1 VNPLEPQDPRG
12 TATGTSELPLRA
24 APVVAPAPL
33 LERVEP
39 LNLARRPFLNSRPV
53 VRVALLLWLLGL
65 GLLLVNLWQFLGYRA
80 RSADKREQIAR
91 SEAEIERQRRVL
103 ASLQKTL
110 DGFALDTQNQKVDFL
125 NKQIAERTFSWSQ
138 LLDRIAERLP
148 NDVRLNRL
156 APLTG
161 DKAERQRQRLGAT
174 GVRRSTQASD
184 LVPLLITGESRND
197 EALLSFVDSLF
208 KPPFTDANLAREER
222 EEDGKTLKFEISVQY
237 RPGPPPAAGAAP
249 GSGPAPR
256 IEELPMP
263 TSDVAAPSPAP
274 GASVTPAPGVTAAP
288 GAVAPAPGTG
298 VAPAPQA
305 PTAVQ
310 GISPESAAPQTPPRP
325 AAPRLVPRPAP
336 RTTLRRQP
344 PPPAEEQPEGRP

>member
-1 VNPLEPQDPRG
+1 VNPMAPEDVTP
-12 TATGTSELPLRA
+12 AASELPFRPGPATVL
-24 APVVAPAPL
+24 APPP
-33 LERVEP
+33 ERVEP

-65 GLLLVNLWQFLGYRA
+65 GLLLVNLWQFLGYRG

-91 SEAEIERQRRVL
+91 SEAEIELQRAAL
-103 ASLQKTL
+103 ARLQKTL
-110 DGFALDTQNQKVDFL
+110 DGFDLETQNQKVDFL

-161 DKAERQRQRLGAT
+161 EKAERQLQRSGGTAA
-174 GVRRSTQASD
+174 RRSTKASD

-237 RPGPPPAAGAAP
+237 RPGPPPPAA
-249 GSGPAPR
+249 
-256 IEELPMP
+256 
-263 TSDVAAPSPAP
+263 
-274 GASVTPAPGVTAAP
+274 AAP
-288 GAVAPAPGTG
+288 GAGPAPKIEELSMPPAVGTPAAPAPKT
-298 VAPAPQA
+298 PAP
-305 PTAVQ
+305 PR
-310 GISPESAAPQTPPRP
+310 AALHP
-325 AAPRLVPRPAP
+325 
-336 RTTLRRQP
+336 QP
-344 PPPAEEQPEGRP
+344 PAGGRP

>member
-1 VNPLEPQDPRG
+1 MNPLEPQDPRD
-12 TATGTSELPLRA
+12 TATESPELPLRPA
-24 APVVAPAPL
+24 AVPVVAPAPL
-33 LERVEP
+33 LDRVEP

-65 GLLLVNLWQFLGYRA
+65 GLLLVNLWQFLGYRG

-91 SEAEIERQRRVL
+91 SEAEIERQRAAL
-103 ASLQKTL
+103 ARLQKTL
-110 DGFALDTQNQKVDFL
+110 DGFDLQAQNQKVDFL

-161 DKAERQRQRLGAT
+161 DKAERQLQRLGAT
-174 GVRRSTQASD
+174 SVRRSNKGSD
-184 LVPLLITGESRND
+184 LVPLLITGEARND
-197 EALLSFVDSLF
+197 EALSSFVDSLF
-208 KPPFTDANLAREER
+208 KPPFTDANPTREER

-263 TSDVAAPSPAP
+263 TSDAAAPSPAP
-274 GASVTPAPGVTAAP
+274 GASVTPAPGIAPAPAP
-288 GAVAPAPGTG
+288 GTAPAPGIAVAPAP
-298 VAPAPQA
+298 
-305 PTAVQ
+305 
-310 GISPESAAPQTPPRP
+310 QTPAVPGASAPPAPRP

-336 RTTLRRQP
+336 RPTLRRQP

>member
-1 VNPLEPQDPRG
+1 MNPLEPQDPREPQVG
-12 TATGTSELPLRA
+12 AAEAPEPPRRPAVAMPVALP
-24 APVVAPAPL
+24 PPP
-33 LERVEP
+33 ERVEV

-65 GLLLVNLWQFLGYRA
+65 ALLLVNLWQFLGYRG

-91 SEAEIERQRRVL
+91 SEAEIEHQRTDL
-103 ASLQKTL
+103 AQLQKTL
-110 DGFALDTQNQKVDFL
+110 DGFNLEAQNQKIDFL

-161 DKAERQRQRLGAT
+161 DKAERQLQREGVT
-174 GVRRSTQASD
+174 GVRRSTRASD
-184 LVPLLITGESRND
+184 LVPLVITGESRSD
-197 EALLSFVDSLF
+197 DALSSFVQSLF

-237 RPGPPPAAGAAP
+237 RPGPPAATAPGAAAGA
-249 GSGPAPR
+249 GPAPK

-263 TSDVAAPSPAP
+263 TSDTGKAAAPALAPGTAPAP
-274 GASVTPAPGVTAAP
+274 
-288 GAVAPAPGTG
+288 VAPAPL
-298 VAPAPQA
+298 APAP
-305 PTAVQ
+305 
-310 GISPESAAPQTPPRP
+310 AA
-325 AAPRLVPRPAP
+325 PAP
-336 RTTLRRQP
+336 RTAPLQGAPTAARP
-344 PPPAEEQPEGRP
+344 PAVRPPVTRVVPRPPARPQPPAEERQ